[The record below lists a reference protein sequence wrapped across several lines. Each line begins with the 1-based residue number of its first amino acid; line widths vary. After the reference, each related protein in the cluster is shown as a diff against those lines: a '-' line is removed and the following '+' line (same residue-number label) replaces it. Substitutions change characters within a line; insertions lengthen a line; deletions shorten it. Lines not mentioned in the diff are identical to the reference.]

1 MTTFNQ
7 IAYMIYDE
15 LGLSSDD
22 ERINIDHIFFLMKN
36 YRSYIL
42 KQQYTNAK
50 KNIPLSNYQTICI
63 DIKYTN
69 DCLRGSLVK
78 SIQEIPDFVN
88 LNSTN
93 SVTINPIGDLF
104 NNIEYALISEDR
116 FRFVGNNKWLYKI
129 IYFTVGTDKH
139 LYLKSTNPNFKYL
152 KKVEVNALFED
163 TVEAAKL
170 SCNKE
175 EGFCEYLDT
184 KYPLEESLIPVLIEL
199 VVKELGSTI
208 YKPEDNI
215 NNASDDLSGLGT
227 TK

>member
-1 MTTFNQ
+1 MATFNQ

-15 LGLSSDD
+15 LGLGSDD
-22 ERINIDHIFFLMKN
+22 ERLNIDHIFFLMGY

-50 KNIPLSNYQTICI
+50 KTIPLSNYQTICI
-63 DIKYTN
+63 DIEYTN
-69 DCLRGSLVK
+69 DCLRGSSVK

-88 LNSTN
+88 LNSTD

-104 NNIEYALISEDR
+104 NNIEYALISEGR
-116 FRFVGNNKWLYKI
+116 FRFVGNNKWLSKI

-163 TVEAAKL
+163 ALEAAKL
-170 SCNKE
+170 NCNE
-175 EGFCEYLDT
+175 DGSNCDYLNS
-184 KYPLEESLIPVLIEL
+184 KYPFEESLIPLLIEM
-199 VVKELGSTI
+199 VVKELTPTI
-208 YKPEDNI
+208 YKPEDDI
-215 NNASDDLSGLGT
+215 NNASDDLTGLT
-227 TK
+227 VKK